1 MRVPEEAAGEDGAA
15 CSRDDAHFSLLA
27 CFVEDFGGR
36 LLLIIKRRLERR
48 TRGVDKGSTKRRQR
62 ITRQRK
68 NNPDLV
74 RKNENLMTNEL
85 TLEARRALEATFEP
99 NGLITNADA

>member
-36 LLLIIKRRLERR
+36 LLLIIKY
-48 TRGVDKGSTKRRQR
+48 
-62 ITRQRK
+62 RQRK